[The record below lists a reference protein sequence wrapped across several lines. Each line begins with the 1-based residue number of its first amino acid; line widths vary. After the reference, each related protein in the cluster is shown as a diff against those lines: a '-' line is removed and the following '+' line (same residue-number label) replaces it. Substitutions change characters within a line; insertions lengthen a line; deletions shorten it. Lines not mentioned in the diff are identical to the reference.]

1 MKFSLLVTLI
11 FLSTFGYSQNSDFLK
26 FETRNI
32 DLGLVVKG
40 AVVDTVFNFT
50 NNSEIDIEID
60 IIDAC
65 ECTTLDW
72 TRGSISPG
80 TTGKIHVRFD
90 SAKKDIEE
98 EISIDITLMNDD
110 PITGGPVMD
119 AVYYTYK
126 FKK

>member
-1 MKFSLLVTLI
+1 MKFSYILTLL

-40 AVVDTVFNFT
+40 TVVDTVFTFKNH
-50 NNSEIDIEID
+50 SLEDIEID

-72 TRGSISPG
+72 TRGTIPPG
-80 TTGKIHVRFD
+80 KTGKITVRFD

-126 FKK
+126 FKE

>member
-1 MKFSLLVTLI
+1 MRLLVLLS
-11 FLSTFGYSQNSDFLK
+11 FLLLSCFGYSQNSSFLK
-26 FETRNI
+26 FETKQI
-32 DLGLVVKG
+32 DLGIVTKG
-40 AVVDTVFNFT
+40 AVIDTVFNFT
-50 NNSEIDIEID
+50 NASEDPIEID

-72 TRGSISPG
+72 TRGSIDPG
-80 TTGKIHVRFD
+80 SQGKIMVRFD

-119 AVYYTYK
+119 AVYYTYT
-126 FKK
+126 FKE